1 MNDSQIILPDG
12 RVLAYLE
19 IGEPSWPCLFFFHG
33 APLSRLHLAY
43 LADGFVAEKIRV
55 IAPERPGYGRSSP
68 QPGRTL
74 AGWSSDVRALADAL
88 GADRFLVSGHSSGGP
103 YAVSCAALLS
113 ERVAGGIVLAGVTDM
128 GWGGAWEGYSAM
140 ESALMRIAGEQE
152 VVAWCVERFGADGAR
167 FHDVSDFEFGAPDH
181 ALFADRRAGPAIGK
195 AVAEAFR
202 QGIVGYAHDV
212 FVQSRPWTFDRA
224 ADRGASGSPAR
235 RRRHGRSAGAQP
247 PYLRPDPHGDVHH
260 RARSRAHDARA
271 RAARACGEARAVD
284 RPHMIARADDRAS
297 FTIRRATPK
306 RICWTEP
313 PEWLERRRTHDE
325 R

>member
-74 AGWSSDVRALADAL
+74 VDWSSDVRALADAL
-88 GADRFLVSGHSSGGP
+88 GANRFLVSGHSSGGP

-128 GWGGAWEGYSAM
+128 GWSGAWDAYSAM
-140 ESALMRIAGEQE
+140 ESALMRIADEQA
-152 VVAWCVERFGADGAR
+152 VVAWCAERFGADGAR

-181 ALFADRRAGPAIGK
+181 ALFADRRAGPAIGN

-212 FVQSRPWTFDRA
+212 FVQSRPWTFDPRRIA
-224 ADRGASGSPAR
+224 APVEV
-235 RRRHGRSAGAQP
+235 
-247 PYLRPDPHGDVHH
+247 LHGDVDTAVPLAHSRH
-260 RARSRAHDARA
+260 TSDLIPTATFTIAPGHAHMTLVHELPALAARLARSIGH
-271 RAARACGEARAVD
+271 
-284 RPHMIARADDRAS
+284 
-297 FTIRRATPK
+297 T
-306 RICWTEP
+306 
-313 PEWLERRRTHDE
+313 
-325 R
+325 